1 MGVNISNLKL
11 LFIPPG
17 TVFIGSNCS
26 FCWIH
31 VPPRAHLAELTL
43 SLKTCWTVARIPHTY
58 SFYISSNKC
67 AHRVWPRFFPF
78 AWKKN
83 PPVCWKRYGWE
94 LWITKSTHASSHM
107 SAEEMQHWRSDCT
120 IWRLLASSIITHIF
134 NILCFRKHTSPVNVC
149 FTCSSMYLLSIHL
162 PIISSKQLTVF
173 TVLDCPNLPMIILC
187 SRAVLFSQKS
197 FLLHL
202 IHFS

>member
-17 TVFIGSNCS
+17 TVFIGSKCS

-58 SFYISSNKC
+58 GFYISSNKC

-78 AWKKN
+78 AWKKKN

-94 LWITKSTHASSHM
+94 LWITKSTHA
-107 SAEEMQHWRSDCT
+107 
-120 IWRLLASSIITHIF
+120 LA
-134 NILCFRKHTSPVNVC
+134 CQQRR
-149 FTCSSMYLLSIHL
+149 CSSVALKVRLYNLETAGQFYHNTYIQHTVLQKTYVTCKCLVHMLIY
-162 PIISSKQLTVF
+162 VF
-173 TVLDCPNLPMIILC
+173 T
-187 SRAVLFSQKS
+187 
-197 FLLHL
+197 
-202 IHFS
+202 